1 MRIKIDKDLMLE
13 IKKESDKLP
22 LINKALMDIQVLLE
36 PSYYNSI
43 LKLESLNDHM
53 ILKVKTNK
61 YISKEEKK
69 DMGEQIS
76 YIIKNYNRL
85 DIPFCINE
93 HINN

>member
-22 LINKALMDIQVLLE
+22 LINKTLMDIQILLE

-43 LKLESLNDHM
+43 IQLEPLNDHM

-61 YISKEEKK
+61 YISVQEKR
-69 DMGEQIS
+69 DIGEQIS
-76 YIIKNYNRL
+76 YIINNYNKL
-85 DIPFCINE
+85 DLPFCINE